1 MKYVEGNMQKKSD
14 SKVND
19 VVKEPETEAS
29 KIWNEI
35 KDKEILMFA
44 LPNQKVSDYCSP
56 VLVEP
61 TKLYLLVTATSV
73 TPSLEAAV
81 GSKYSV
87 DLVNKYTVVS
97 RSKQF

>member
-1 MKYVEGNMQKKSD
+1 MQKKSE
-14 SKVND
+14 KKEEA
-19 VVKEPETEAS
+19 VVTETEAS

-35 KDKEILMFA
+35 KDKDILMFA
-44 LPNQKVSDYCSP
+44 LPGQKVSHYCTP
-56 VLVEP
+56 VVVEP

-73 TPSLEAAV
+73 TPALETAI
-81 GSKYSV
+81 GNKYSV

>member
-1 MKYVEGNMQKKSD
+1 MKYVKENMQKKSE
-14 SKVND
+14 KKEEA
-19 VVKEPETEAS
+19 VVTETEAS

-35 KDKEILMFA
+35 KDKDILMFA
-44 LPNQKVSDYCSP
+44 LPGQKVSHYCTP
-56 VLVEP
+56 VVVEP

-73 TPSLEAAV
+73 TPALETAI
-81 GSKYSV
+81 GNKYSV